1 MAALAGRIG
10 DGINTRAT
18 HPRLAEI
25 LSIAR
30 EAHTRAG
37 RDSTSF
43 LVTVFSGLDERWL
56 TVESDARR
64 RLAVLGVDRLILFVG
79 PCEARTRLPT
89 AGRLANTLIVPHN

>member
-25 LSIAR
+25 LGIAR

-56 TVESDARR
+56 TVEADARR
-64 RLAVLGVDRLILFVG
+64 RLAVLGVDRLILFVR
-79 PCEARTRLPT
+79 PSEDRTRIAE
-89 AGRLANTLIVPHN
+89 AGRMAKRLM